1 MKKTLGVLAIMFALR
16 PAAGQDLRFE
26 TVVNSTTVTVGRQFE
41 VSFTMTSS
49 QSIRLRNFSPPDF
62 KGFVVLS
69 GPVESSQYQWING
82 RATSTLSYVYVVS
95 VQNPGTYTINSAS
108 VEYDGKRYSTA
119 PLQIKAI
126 QGENGAGDQKD
137 ELADLKDQLFI
148 RAVAEKARV
157 RQGEQFVVTHKLYT
171 RVNIDN
177 YVVSKAPTYEGFWAE
192 DLDKPGGP
200 EVSTETLNGQQY
212 RVAVIKRTALFA
224 TQPGKMRITP
234 IEVRCAVQ
242 VRRRSSDPFDIFND
256 PFFSRMRTQEVD
268 VASNAL
274 TVTVDPLPSPVP
286 AGFTGGI
293 GRFTLDASID
303 KKAPKTG
310 DAVTLKVTVAGT
322 GNIKLVTIPAPVFP
336 ADFEAYDPR
345 VSENISKEGNI
356 VRGTKTAE
364 YLIVP
369 RNPGDRIIEPVTFV
383 YFDMARNTYVTLR
396 SPRFTLKV
404 EPGREPMAG
413 ATAGA
418 SKEDVRLLGEDIRF
432 LKLSP
437 GSLVRPDERGV
448 SAGALA
454 AVAALPVLL
463 FAGSV
468 LYRRRR
474 EHMLGNVSV
483 TRARK
488 AGREATRRLT
498 SARKLLGR
506 GDTETYHAEISRA
519 LFRYASDRLQI
530 APSDLSIDSV
540 TAALREYGVAEEA
553 IQRLRSCLE
562 TAEFARFAPGRD
574 TREAR
579 ADLLDEAAAAI
590 DELEGALTRR

>member
-1 MKKTLGVLAIMFALR
+1 MRKTLLLFAMVFVLR
-16 PAAGQDLRFE
+16 PSMAQDLRFE
-26 TVVNSTTVTVGRQFE
+26 AVVNSTTVTVGRQFE

-49 QSIRLRNFSPPDF
+49 QSVRLRNFSPPDF

-69 GPVESSQYQWING
+69 GPVESSQYQWVNG
-82 RATSTLSYVYVVS
+82 RATSTMSYVYIVS

-108 VEYDGKRYSTA
+108 VEHDGKRYATN

-126 QGENGAGDQKD
+126 QGEGGAGDQKD
-137 ELADLKDQLFI
+137 GLPDLKDDLFI
-148 RAVAEKARV
+148 RAVTEKAKV

-177 YVVSKAPTYEGFWAE
+177 YVISKAPAYEGFWAE

-200 EVSTETLNGQQY
+200 EVSTESLNGQQY

-224 TQPGKMRITP
+224 TQPGRMRITP
-234 IEVRCAVQ
+234 IEARCAVQ
-242 VRRRSSDPFDIFND
+242 VRRKSSDPLDIFND

-268 VASNAL
+268 VVSNAL
-274 TVTVDPLPSPVP
+274 TITVDPLPSPAP

-303 KKAPKTG
+303 KRSPKTG
-310 DAVTLKVTVAGT
+310 DAVMLKITVSGT
-322 GNIKLVTIPAPVFP
+322 GNIKLVSIPVPVFP
-336 ADFEAYDPR
+336 ADFETYDPK
-345 VSENISKEGNI
+345 VSENISKEGNV

-369 RNPGDRIIEPVTFV
+369 RNPGDRVVEPVSFV
-383 YFDMARNTYVTLR
+383 YFDLDRSAYVTLR
-396 SPRFTLKV
+396 SPRFTLNV
-404 EPGREPMAG
+404 APGREPVAG
-413 ATAGA
+413 GTAAA

-437 GSLVRPDERGV
+437 GSLTHAEERGV
-448 SAGALA
+448 SVGALA
-454 AVAALPVLL
+454 AGAALPVLL
-463 FAGSV
+463 FAGSL

-474 EHMLGNVSV
+474 EKLLGNVSA

-540 TAALREYGVAEEA
+540 ADALRKRSVAEET
-553 IQRLRSCLE
+553 IHRLKTCLE

-579 ADLLDEAAAAI
+579 TDLLDDAAAAI
-590 DELEGALTRR
+590 DELEGALTR